1 METCEMIWNELNEH
15 KIIKIEDNV
24 MNAFIVFFKIWRTW
38 NNLQND
44 ILIMYNNYSHLNHI
58 NILGQFVL
66 LWIVLTIIKIVDL

>member
-15 KIIKIEDNV
+15 KIIKIENNV

-58 NILGQFVL
+58 NIIGQFVL

>member
-58 NILGQFVL
+58 NIIGQFVL